1 MEVFAWQVSER
12 TYGSKSLG
20 AAQLGDDALAGPISR
35 LDQRLGIWSLELT
48 GLFLNGAGLGPCLSF
63 CPWFGP
69 LLSFLP
75 WFGPFLAF
83 FPWLGP
89 FLTFFPLV

>member
-12 TYGSKSLG
+12 RYGSKSLG
-20 AAQLGDDALAGPISR
+20 AAQLGDDALAGPISC

-48 GLFLNGAGLGPCLSF
+48 GLFLNGAG
-63 CPWFGP
+63 FGP

-75 WFGPFLAF
+75 WFGPFLVF
-83 FPWLGP
+83 HLLSLVWSMSILLSPEIPWLVY
-89 FLTFFPLV
+89 F